1 MQKELLDLAAKRNW
15 VVPEWKQEAFMEKYS
30 YKSKPKDIPNF
41 FLLIPQQ
48 VLILSKVTI
57 NNDSWVKKNIQ
68 VFFLGLYR
76 QVKEQER

>member
-1 MQKELLDLAAKRNW
+1 MQKELLVLAAKRNW

-57 NNDSWVKKNIQ
+57 NNDSWEWGMK
-68 VFFLGLYR
+68 FLISFSLKASLR
-76 QVKEQER
+76 QTSS